1 MKNFNDIDNNDK
13 EKLKYYAEKAKEAIN
28 LNINYHK
35 QKEIYENYIREI
47 KSILFVKY
55 VKLDSIIIWSIFIL
69 KLMIIIKLISLILS
83 II

>member
-35 QKEIYENYIREI
+35 QKEKYENYIREI
-47 KSILFVKY
+47 KSILFDKDNIQANFR
-55 VKLDSIIIWSIFIL
+55 K
-69 KLMIIIKLISLILS
+69 IIIKLPFIL
-83 II
+83 